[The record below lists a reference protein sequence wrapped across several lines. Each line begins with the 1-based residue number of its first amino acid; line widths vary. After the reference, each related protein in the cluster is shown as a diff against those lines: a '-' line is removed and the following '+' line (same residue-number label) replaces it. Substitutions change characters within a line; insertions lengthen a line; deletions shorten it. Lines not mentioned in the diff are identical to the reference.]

1 MKNITFSAD
10 ESLIQKARD
19 KARKEN
25 TSLNKR
31 FREWLERYASRS
43 EREEEIEAILTKFK
57 YAKAGRSFTRDEL
70 NER

>member
-1 MKNITFSAD
+1 MKNITFTAD
-10 ESLIQKARD
+10 ESLIEKARE

-31 FREWLERYASRS
+31 FREWLERYASKN
-43 EREEEIEAILTKFK
+43 EGEEEIKAVLSKFS
-57 YAKAGRSFTRDEL
+57 YAKAGKTFTRDEL

>member
-1 MKNITFSAD
+1 MKNITFTAD
-10 ESLIQKARD
+10 ESLIHKARE

-31 FREWLERYASRS
+31 FREWLEKYASTG
-43 EREEEIEAILTKFK
+43 EREEDIESILKKFN
-57 YAKAGRSFTRDEL
+57 YAKAGKSFTRDEM